1 MTSRPLT
8 STHVMGLIAT
18 AALMALTT
26 AWVAQYG
33 FGLFPCELC
42 LYQRL
47 PYIGIVALAGLSAL
61 PVVDP
66 EARRLAAHIA
76 ALLFATTAGVAVF
89 HVGVEQEWWAA
100 ACAPT
105 DAAAFSFEDIRS
117 ALQKPGQPACND
129 IPFTLFGISFAGYNV
144 VAGLFLAGLALK
156 AARTDNYWKS
166 ES

>member
-1 MTSRPLT
+1 MTSRLFT
-8 STHVMGLIAT
+8 STHVMGILAL
-18 AALMALTT
+18 AALMALIT

-47 PYIGIVALAGLSAL
+47 PYMGIVALAGLSTL

-66 EARRLAAHIA
+66 EARRLAAYIA

-89 HVGVEQEWWAA
+89 HVGVEQEWWTA

-129 IPFTLFGISFAGYNV
+129 IPFTLFGVSFAGYNV
-144 VAGLFLAGLALK
+144 AAGLVLAGLSLK
-156 AARTDNYWKS
+156 AARTDSYWES
-166 ES
+166 ET

>member
-1 MTSRPLT
+1 
-8 STHVMGLIAT
+8 MGLIAI

-47 PYIGIVALAGLSAL
+47 PYIGIVALAGFSTLQ
-61 PVVDP
+61 VVEP
-66 EARRLAAHIA
+66 EARRLAAYIA

-89 HVGVEQEWWAA
+89 HVGVEQEWWNA

-105 DAAAFSFEDIRS
+105 ATAAFSFDDIRT

-129 IPFTLFGISFAGYNV
+129 IPFTLLGISFAGYNV
-144 VAGLFLAGLALK
+144 LAGLILTGLSLK
-156 AARTDNYWKS
+156 AALTDHFWKS
-166 ES
+166 

>member
-1 MTSRPLT
+1 M
-8 STHVMGLIAT
+8 MGLITT
-18 AALMALTT
+18 AALMALAT

-33 FGLFPCELC
+33 FDLFPCELC

-47 PYIGIVALAGLSAL
+47 PYMGILALAGLSTL

-66 EARRLAAHIA
+66 EARRLAAYIA
-76 ALLFATTAGVAVF
+76 AVLFATTAGVAVF

-144 VAGLFLAGLALK
+144 AVGLILAGLSLK
-156 AARTDNYWKS
+156 AALTDCFWKS
-166 ES
+166 